1 MSPIVISRFIE
12 YVKQRYEE
20 TNRPKVSVHL
30 SDSVSRSYSVLP
42 PPPALTDQHP
52 TADGWTQR
60 LG

>member
-42 PPPALTDQHP
+42 PAPTDQHLS
-52 TADGWTQR
+52 ADGWTQR